1 MANFETLLTAEKA
14 KSISDYVA
22 TKTPLT
28 VISQSPAPGTPLIEG
43 MTVEVKATS
52 LNDIPWFVIDTTA
65 PPALRGVPIADV
77 QHLLETNAL
86 VLEASRTGDV
96 SEEKRAEFVVAIN
109 QSLGG
114 KGLSGEIA
122 TSDALAVAKSL
133 KTIGLVR
140 G

>member
-14 KSISDYVA
+14 KVISDYVA
-22 TKTPLT
+22 TKSPLT

-52 LNDIPWFVIDTTA
+52 LNDIPWVVIDQTA
-65 PPALRGVPIADV
+65 PAAIRGVPIADV
-77 QHLLETNAL
+77 QQLLETNAL

-122 TSDALAVAKSL
+122 TADALAIAKSL